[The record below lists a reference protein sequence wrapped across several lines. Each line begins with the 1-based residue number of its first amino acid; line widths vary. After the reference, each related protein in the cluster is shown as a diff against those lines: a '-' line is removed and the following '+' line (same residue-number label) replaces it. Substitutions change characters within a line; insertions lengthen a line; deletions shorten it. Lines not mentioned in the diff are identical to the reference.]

1 MYNIFIENLP
11 FLTYVK
17 YRCHALSFFKQEQD
31 TRRRMTRFSVPVMEG
46 ISSAPQDALRYKI
59 SPEIKSIR
67 RLFLKKALLLS
78 VILILHS
85 IALKLGGSCG

>member
-1 MYNIFIENLP
+1 MYNLFIENLP

-17 YRCHALSFFKQEQD
+17 YRCHALSFFLQEQD
-31 TRRRMTRFSVPVMEG
+31 RRTTRFSVPVMEG

-67 RLFLKKALLLS
+67 CLLLKNALLLPQ
-78 VILILHS
+78 ILILHS
-85 IALKLGGSCG
+85 IALKLGR